1 MTKTERVKLQ
11 HMQNLFGEIGSIADN
26 DRDPYRMDK
35 LKPKIK
41 EGFDLCI
48 DLLAKYPAGDP
59 FE

>member
-1 MTKTERVKLQ
+1 
-11 HMQNLFGEIGSIADN
+11 MQNLFGEIGSIADN